1 MTFVWHGSHSPL
13 FLFLDARADPVSP
26 VPWVPLI
33 LLLVIVFVL
42 AVGFVAGL
50 VALLIW
56 FKRRQARGAAE
67 SQGDGE
73 NFIPA
78 IQTNPRR

>member
-1 MTFVWHGSHSPL
+1 MSPL
-13 FLFLDARADPVSP
+13 LLLLDARADPVSP
-26 VPWVPLI
+26 VPWGALI

-56 FKRRQARGAAE
+56 FKRRQAKEVAE
-67 SQGDGE
+67 
-73 NFIPA
+73 P
-78 IQTNPRR
+78 

>member
-1 MTFVWHGSHSPL
+1 MSSL
-13 FLFLDARADPVSP
+13 LLLLDARADPVSP
-26 VPWVPLI
+26 VPWGALI

-56 FKRRQARGAAE
+56 FKRRQAKQVAE
-67 SQGDGE
+67 
-73 NFIPA
+73 P
-78 IQTNPRR
+78 

>member
-1 MTFVWHGSHSPL
+1 
-13 FLFLDARADPVSP
+13 
-26 VPWVPLI
+26 
-33 LLLVIVFVL
+33 VIVFVL